1 MDDGP
6 HESRCQTDQHGPGI
20 AYMARGGSHFEKDGK
35 VVMSGD
41 GELAIHSLGEE
52 TYSMAHTTSLLIAI
66 ITLLLVACGSLGMRS
81 DLIGIGDDEEH
92 VLNIM
97 GPPIDRQRKGSHEAW
112 QYCQTTGAGFGYHDY
127 RIIWLYKGKVTG
139 ITSHTSSRG
148 GSSCVMDI
156 RSIRWEEAP

>member
-1 MDDGP
+1 M
-6 HESRCQTDQHGPGI
+6 
-20 AYMARGGSHFEKDGK
+20 AYGKTGGL
-35 VVMSGD
+35 MQN
-41 GELAIHSLGEE
+41 LAIHSLGEE

-66 ITLLLVACGSLGMRS
+66 ITLLLVACGSVGMRS

-127 RIIWLYKGKVTG
+127 RIIWLYNGKVTG

-148 GSSCVMDI
+148 GSSCVTDI

>member
-1 MDDGP
+1 M
-6 HESRCQTDQHGPGI
+6 T
-20 AYMARGGSHFEKDGK
+20 
-35 VVMSGD
+35 
-41 GELAIHSLGEE
+41 
-52 TYSMAHTTSLLIAI
+52 HTTTLFIAL
-66 ITLLLVACGSLGMRS
+66 ITLFLVACGSLGMRS

-148 GSSCVMDI
+148 GSSCVTDI